1 MVSGFQQMLLEIDR
15 LSFPVPLEAT
25 RHLRAPGVQ
34 LRHQSVG
41 KKQTPYEINR
51 ECVGNIEIERCP

>member
-1 MVSGFQQMLLEIDR
+1 MLLEIDR

-41 KKQTPYEINR
+41 KNR
-51 ECVGNIEIERCP
+51 RHTKLIESALET